1 MHIFKHKFVAIVLWP
16 FSFLYYLVIL
26 MRNWAYDVGIFK
38 TFSLNAKIISIGNI
52 SVGGTGKTPA
62 TIFLASAIQN
72 AGYRVAILSRGYGRV
87 SKANVLVSTGAGP
100 LCHPSEAG
108 DEPCLMAQKTHGI
121 PILVDRDR
129 VHGGELLIEQFSPDV
144 IVLDDGFQHRRLRRD
159 LDIVLLEKPQG
170 NFGGFLLPAGPFR
183 EPISSLKRAHFTFL
197 AEKSTVRSTQID
209 AYQKKINRHSRSTVY
224 PYQKKIQGI
233 IFPEIGERQPATLL
247 EGKRII
253 ALSGIANPLSFQ
265 HFLNDAGA
273 LIVRE
278 YQLKDHAVYDQHLV
292 DTIIAQYHETQAEML
307 ITTEKDWVKLSS
319 FSELRELKVGL
330 LEIAF
335 HTEYAALQDIL
346 QQIRGMKSR

>member
-1 MHIFKHKFVAIVLWP
+1 M
-16 FSFLYYLVIL
+16 
-26 MRNWAYDVGIFK
+26 
-38 TFSLNAKIISIGNI
+38 
-52 SVGGTGKTPA
+52 
-62 TIFLASAIQN
+62 
-72 AGYRVAILSRGYGRV
+72 
-87 SKANVLVSTGAGP
+87 
-100 LCHPSEAG
+100 
-108 DEPCLMAQKTHGI
+108 
-121 PILVDRDR
+121 
-129 VHGGELLIEQFSPDV
+129 
-144 IVLDDGFQHRRLRRD
+144 
-159 LDIVLLEKPQG
+159 
-170 NFGGFLLPAGPFR
+170 
-183 EPISSLKRAHFTFL
+183 
-197 AEKSTVRSTQID
+197 RSTQID

-292 DTIIAQYHETQAEML
+292 DAIIAQYHETQAEML